1 MIQELINRYK
11 RMRTERFLCQTYQYQ
26 YAFVGMGQH
35 SLTNL
40 YPVLHYLGV
49 PLKYICVTSERKA
62 KLIERK
68 YPSVKATTSLDEIL
82 NDEAIKGVFVS
93 ASPSAH
99 FSIASRVLQSGKS
112 LFIEKPP
119 CQTLEELDTLIALQQ
134 QFGSLVAMVGLQKR
148 YAPAVQLLK
157 QRLHKERAEQ
167 REPSSLLGW
176 PSRDGRRQSRR
187 LISYDLHYLTGAYP
201 EGNALLDLY
210 IHPLDLV
217 CFLFGQP
224 EILACRQVT
233 KDSYILMLQ
242 HPHIVGTLEL
252 STAYPWTT
260 AEESLKVC
268 THSGIYRLS
277 QMEELTFT
285 PTSSTI
291 FGIPMEKLR
300 PRHETQ
306 IIAKRLPPIG
316 TQELLFLRNNFT
328 PILANNQIFTQGY
341 FHEIAAFV
349 EATESRHSDTLTPL
363 SSLKTIYE
371 TILKI
376 QTVTESSGNIRRKP
390 SLSQSS

>member
-11 RMRTERFLCQTYQYQ
+11 RMRTERFLRQTYQYQ

-49 PLKYICVTSERKA
+49 SLKYICVTSGRKA
-62 KLIERK
+62 KLIEQK

-82 NDEAIKGVFVS
+82 KDEAIKGVFVS

-119 CQTLEELDTLIALQQ
+119 CQTLEELDQLVDLQQ
-134 QFGSLVAMVGLQKR
+134 QHGSLVAMVGLQKR

-157 QRLHKERAEQ
+157 QRLRKE
-167 REPSSLLGW
+167 
-176 PSRDGRRQSRR
+176 R

-201 EGNALLDLY
+201 EGYALLDLY

-217 CFLFGQP
+217 CHLFGKP
-224 EILACRQVT
+224 EILAYRQVT
-233 KDSYILMLQ
+233 NDSYILMLQ

-252 STAYPWTT
+252 STAYTWTT
-260 AEESLKVC
+260 AEESMKVC
-268 THSGIYRLS
+268 TKSGIYSLL

-285 PTSSTI
+285 PTSSTV

-300 PRHETQ
+300 PRHETKEVLYQ
-306 IIAKRLPPIG
+306 
-316 TQELLFLRNNFT
+316 RNNFT
-328 PILANNQIFTQGY
+328 PILANNQVYTQGY
-341 FHEIAAFV
+341 YSEIEAFISL
-349 EATESRHSDTLTPL
+349 AESGKSEVTTSIMSVRGT
-363 SSLKTIYE
+363 YE
-371 TILKI
+371 LL
-376 QTVTESSGNIRRKP
+376 QALQSGNANDNI
-390 SLSQSS
+390 SI

>member
-1 MIQELINRYK
+1 MIQTVINRYK

-49 PLKYICVTSERKA
+49 PLKYICVTSKRKA
-62 KLIERK
+62 ILIEEK
-68 YPSVKATTSLDEIL
+68 YRLTATTSLDEIL
-82 NDEAIKGVFVS
+82 NDSEVKGVFVS
-93 ASPSAH
+93 ASPSVH
-99 FSIASRVLQSGKS
+99 FSMASRVLQSGKS

-134 QFGSLVAMVGLQKR
+134 QYGSLVAMVGLQKR

-157 QRLHKERAEQ
+157 KRLRKE
-167 REPSSLLGW
+167 
-176 PSRDGRRQSRR
+176 R
-187 LISYDLHYLTGAYP
+187 LISYDLHYLAGAYP
-201 EGNALLDLY
+201 EGNTLFDLY

-217 CFLFGQP
+217 CHLFGKP
-224 EILACRQVT
+224 EILVTRQVA

-242 HPHIVGTLEL
+242 HPNIVGTLEL
-252 STAYPWTT
+252 STAYAWTT

-268 THSGIYRLS
+268 TYSGVYTLS
-277 QMEELTFT
+277 QMEKLTFS

-300 PRHETQ
+300 PRHET
-306 IIAKRLPPIG
+306 K
-316 TQELLFLRNNFT
+316 ELLFLRNNFT
-328 PILANNQIFTQGY
+328 PILANNQVYTQGY
-341 FHEIAAFV
+341 HSEIAAFV
-349 EATESRHSDTLTPL
+349 EAIEDRYSDILTPL

-376 QTVTESSGNIRRKP
+376 QTVIGSSGNTHRKQSP
-390 SLSQSS
+390 SQLL